1 MYQLHLYQFNTPWNP
16 TTAAKTEQSLAR
28 YTSFRDKYH
37 VPIWLGESGENDDA
51 WVRGFREML
60 EKDKIGWCFWPYK
73 KVDATSSIVSIAKPD
88 HWDEIVKYSSE
99 RRGVG
104 NTEKQLAMRPSPEI
118 AAAAL
123 NQLLENAKL
132 AKCRV
137 NTGYIDALG
146 LTVPAGGV
154 PIRKAE

>member
-1 MYQLHLYQFNTPWNP
+1 
-16 TTAAKTEQSLAR
+16 
-28 YTSFRDKYH
+28 

-73 KVDATSSIVSIAKPD
+73 KVEATSSIVSIAKPD

-104 NTEKQLAMRPSPEI
+104 NTEKQLEMRPSPEI

-123 NQLLENAKL
+123 NQLLENAKV